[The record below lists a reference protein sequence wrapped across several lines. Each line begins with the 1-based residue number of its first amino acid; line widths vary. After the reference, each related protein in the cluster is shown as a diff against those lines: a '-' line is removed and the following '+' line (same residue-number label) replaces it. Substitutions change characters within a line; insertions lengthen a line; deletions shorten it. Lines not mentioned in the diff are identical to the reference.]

1 MATVRPSDERA
12 REEARNKIAQ
22 AQGRERPAVIQEMSP
37 DDLKRLYASD
47 SRSSNTDS
55 S

>member
-1 MATVRPSDERA
+1 MGADDRA
-12 REEARNKIAQ
+12 REEARDKLAQ
-22 AQGRERPAVIQEMSP
+22 SQGRQRPQIVTEMSP

>member
-1 MATVRPSDERA
+1 MITSDERA
-12 REEARNKIAQ
+12 REEAREKIASQ
-22 AQGRERPAVIQEMSP
+22 QGRDRPQIVSEMSP
-37 DDLKRLYASD
+37 DDLKRLYSASD